1 MQILTSQIE
10 WFLEM
15 SQTQK
20 RLSPHTIKAYRID
33 LSQFQRFLGDH
44 IVDKATL
51 GEYIKYLNAT
61 YSPRSAKRKL
71 ASVHAFYQTLME
83 NDVIEHTPFDR
94 LRVQIHPPKQ
104 LPRVIPEQVISILL
118 QSAYNAYTP
127 DKPLSLRDIIVL
139 ELLFSTGMR
148 VSELCALSPRTV
160 QLNEHSVRFI
170 IQGKGQKE
178 RILELSNPELLALLK
193 KYTSIFHDVI
203 NSQQSFLIN
212 NQYHPL
218 STQSVRR
225 IIQRHINSVNINDH
239 ITPHMFRHTFATSL
253 LEAGV
258 DIRYIQ
264 SLLGH
269 SSIATTQIY
278 TYVATSKQSLLLAEH
293 HPRNKMTFALI

>member
-293 HPRNKMTFALI
+293 HPRNKMNFSLM

>member
-33 LSQFQRFLGDH
+33 LAQFQRFLGDH

-127 DKPLSLRDIIVL
+127 DKPLSLRDIIVF

-178 RILELSNPELLALLK
+178 RILELSNPELLVLLK

-293 HPRNKMTFALI
+293 HPRNKMTFSLI

>member
-33 LSQFQRFLGDH
+33 LSQFQCFLGDH

-71 ASVHAFYQTLME
+71 ASVHAFYQTLLE
-83 NDVIEHTPFDR
+83 NDVIERTPFDR

-178 RILELSNPELLALLK
+178 RILELSNPELLVLLK

-293 HPRNKMTFALI
+293 HPRNKMTFSLI

>member
-1 MQILTSQIE
+1 MQTLSSQIA
-10 WFLEM
+10 WFLDM
-15 SQTQK
+15 SRNQK

-33 LSQFQRFLGDH
+33 LLQLQRFVGDH
-44 IVDKATL
+44 TVDKVML
-51 GEYIKYLNAT
+51 GQYIKHLNET
-61 YSPRSAKRKL
+61 FSPRSVKRKL
-71 ASVHAFYQTLME
+71 ASIHIFYQTLME
-83 NDVIEHTPFDR
+83 HDVIDHTPFDR
-94 LRVQIHPPKQ
+94 LHIHIHPPKQ
-104 LPRVIPEQVISILL
+104 LPRVIPEQVITILL
-118 QSAYNAYTP
+118 QSVYNAYTP
-127 DKPLSLRDIIVL
+127 EKPLTLRDIIVF

-178 RILELSNPELLALLK
+178 RILELSNPELLVLIK
-193 KYTSIFHDVI
+193 KYASIFHDVI
-203 NSQQSFLIN
+203 SSQQAFLIN

-225 IIQRHINSVNINDH
+225 IIQHHINAVNINDH

-278 TYVATSKQSLLLAEH
+278 TYVATTKQALLLAEY
-293 HPRNKMTFALI
+293 HPRNKMTFSLM

>member
-1 MQILTSQIE
+1 MQTLAQQIE

-20 RLSPHTIKAYRID
+20 RLSSHTIKAYRID
-33 LSQFQRFLGDH
+33 LLQFQCFVGGQA
-44 IVDKATL
+44 VDKAVL
-51 GEYIKYLNAT
+51 GKYIKYLNET
-61 YSPRSAKRKL
+61 YSPRSSKRKV
-71 ASVHAFYQTLME
+71 ASIHVFYQALME
-83 NDVIEHTPFDR
+83 NDVIDHSPFEH
-94 LRVQIHPPKQ
+94 LRVHIHSPKQ
-104 LPRVIPEQVISILL
+104 LPRVIPESVITTLL
-118 QSAYNAYTP
+118 QNAYKAYTP
-127 DKPLSLRDIIVL
+127 EKPLTLRDIVVL

-148 VSELCALSPRTV
+148 VSELCSLSPETV
-160 QLNEHSVRFI
+160 HLGEHSVRFV

-193 KYTSIFHDVI
+193 KYSSIFCDVI
-203 NSQQSFLIN
+203 RMQQSFLLN
-212 NQYHPL
+212 NHYHPL

-225 IIQRHINSVNINDH
+225 IVQRHMHSVDIIDH

-253 LEAGV
+253 LDAGV

-293 HPRNKMTFALI
+293 HPRNKMAFSLI